1 MKFNWQKVKLFNYI
15 TRYKRREEKQ
25 DMLKIV
31 LEGGSYGRRVEVDSR
46 GINWQ

>member
-25 DMLKIV
+25 DMPKIV

-46 GINWQ
+46 GINLQ